1 MGATSLENVGFAGV
15 SAASAGA
22 ANERHALTAN
32 ATRTLEPGG
41 NDPAVLTASC
51 DPSRNPVILPEP
63 IRPPQCLCLSPRNGG
78 AFLSVYKE
86 VVSVLLRYGKIAGG
100 FLLLAAGIAMIALPG
115 PGWLTIFAAL
125 AILAGEFLWA
135 RKLLD
140 RLKSQVDRLRH
151 RGTS

>member
-1 MGATSLENVGFAGV
+1 L
-15 SAASAGA
+15 
-22 ANERHALTAN
+22 
-32 ATRTLEPGG
+32 
-41 NDPAVLTASC
+41 
-51 DPSRNPVILPEP
+51 SR
-63 IRPPQCLCLSPRNGG
+63 RNGRPFVG
-78 AFLSVYKE
+78 VYTRR
-86 VVSVLLRYGKIAGG
+86 VSVLLRYGKIAGG